1 MGDSDNTQGTGT
13 QTPPDQNNQATGNQ
27 TAQGQVQAPEVPS
40 AGTIDYEKL
49 ASIIE
54 GRQQATEESVLRGY
68 LKEQGLSKDEMQ
80 LAIKA
85 YKENKAANTVNVGDL
100 QNEVATA
107 KKNMQLAEIREKA
120 TLQAMTMGVDAKSI
134 PYLLKLADLT
144 NVSTDAG
151 EISEDKI
158 VEAINKVLEDV
169 PMLKKEPEAQSQGF
183 RIGGTGGKKDEAT
196 NVKKPVAQKKWNRFN
211 N

>member
-1 MGDSDNTQGTGT
+1 MGDLDNTQGTGT
-13 QTPPDQNNQATGNQ
+13 QTPPDQNNQSTGNQ

-85 YKENKAANTVNVGDL
+85 YKENKAANTVNVEDL
-100 QNEVATA
+100 QNEVETA
-107 KKNMQLAEIREKA
+107 KKNMHIAEIREKA
-120 TLQAMTMGVDAKSI
+120 TLQAMTMGVDVKSI

-169 PMLKKEPEAQSQGF
+169 PMLKKKPGTQSQGF
-183 RIGGTGGKKDEAT
+183 RIGGTGEEKDEAT

>member
-1 MGDSDNTQGTGT
+1 MGEVDNTQGTGT
-13 QTPPDQNNQATGNQ
+13 QPDQTNQATGNQ

-100 QNEVATA
+100 QNEVAKA

-144 NVSTDAG
+144 NVSTDTG

-169 PMLKKEPEAQSQGF
+169 PMLKKEPGTQSQGF
-183 RIGGTGGKKDEAT
+183 RIGGTGEKEKEVT